1 MVQSDIQPGRLA
13 VLSDGECW
21 DLLRSQ
27 PVGRI
32 AWSGIQGVSVVP
44 VNFTVVDEAIILR
57 TTPYSLL
64 ARDSADR
71 EVAFQVDHLDLERHE
86 GWSVLARGR
95 THRADRSPEHPQPWA
110 TGSRVLGLR
119 IDVRSV
125 SGRRLL
131 PGGPPAAGGGATE
144 GVPHSGEDVFFTA

>member
-1 MVQSDIQPGRLA
+1 MQQSDIQPGRLA
-13 VLSDGECW
+13 VLSDPECW
-21 DLLRSQ
+21 DLLRTQ

-44 VNFTVVDEAIILR
+44 VNYLVVDGAIVLR

-71 EVAFQVDHLDLERHE
+71 EVAFEVDHFDPERHD
-86 GWSVLARGR
+86 GWSVLVRGR
-95 THRADRSPEHPQPWA
+95 CGRVHRATDRPEPWV
-110 TGSRVLGLR
+110 TGARVLDLQ

-125 SGRRLL
+125 SGRRIIAA
-131 PGGPPAAGGGATE
+131 PTRPAQSE
-144 GVPHSGEDVFFTA
+144 GEFFTA

>member
-13 VLSDGECW
+13 VLTDGECW

-32 AWSGIQGVSVVP
+32 AWSGLQGVSVVP
-44 VNFTVVDEAIILR
+44 VNFVVVDDAIILR

-64 ARDSADR
+64 ARDSVDR
-71 EVAFQVDHLDLERHE
+71 EVAFQVDQLDLERHE

-95 THRADRSPEHPQPWA
+95 TRREDRSPEHPQPWA
-110 TGSRVLGLR
+110 TGARVLGLR

-131 PGGPPAAGGGATE
+131 AAGSSGGGSTA
-144 GVPHSGEDVFFTA
+144 GVPQSSEDVFFTA

>member
-1 MVQSDIQPGRLA
+1 MSQSDIQPGRLA

-44 VNFTVVDEAIILR
+44 VNYVVVDEAIILR

-71 EVAFQVDHLDLERHE
+71 EVAFQVDQLDLERHE
-86 GWSVLARGR
+86 GWSILARGR
-95 THRADRSPEHPQPWA
+95 TRREDRSTEHPQPWV

-119 IDVRSV
+119 IDVQSV

-131 PGGPPAAGGGATE
+131 PGAPPAGGAAGG
-144 GVPHSGEDVFFTA
+144 VSHWGEDEFFTA

>member
-1 MVQSDIQPGRLA
+1 MSQSDIQPGRLA

-32 AWSGIQGVSVVP
+32 AWSGMHGVSVVP
-44 VNFTVVDEAIILR
+44 VNFVVVDDAIILR

-64 ARDSADR
+64 ARDSVDR
-71 EVAFQVDHLDLERHE
+71 EVAFQVDHLDLEHHE

-95 THRADRSPEHPQPWA
+95 SSREDRSPEHPQPWA
-110 TGSRVLGLR
+110 TGSRVLGVR
-119 IDVRSV
+119 IDVRAV

-131 PGGPPAAGGGATE
+131 PAGGTGGAAGSLPQSAE
-144 GVPHSGEDVFFTA
+144 AEFFTA